1 MKVAASG
8 LAAAGLPEIAT
19 GKVWG
24 ERTSSIPPLP
34 TGYTP
39 LSDKKRQG
47 IIAQAHF
54 GQEQMAQGKEA
65 MVITSHPLA
74 THEAVRVLQEGGN
87 ACDAICTASLCQTVI
102 EPHMTTITGV
112 FSMLYYDAA
121 TGETI
126 HLNGSNNAPL
136 APLEGFKLQN
146 LLRELK
152 TGRGVTVPGFW
163 AGFEAALERFGTIP
177 KKRIMAPSIYYAR
190 EGFEMHPF
198 LWGEIFVQSELIG
211 KSEQGREIYMPRNA
225 LLKPGAKLYQK
236 RAADLL
242 ERLSEEGN
250 QYFYHG
256 EFPQKFCEVVRKA
269 KGVVTPEDFA
279 KYQVMWQEPARGSY
293 RGFEILGSPPP
304 DFGGATMI
312 ELLNMVELM
321 DLQTL
326 GPAWDSPATTHKF
339 IQILNRVLTQGIMQ
353 RHSKKLPPLEKLLS
367 KEYAAER
374 FSKLKDGSESQKA
387 PRSFPV
393 IPAGSNHL
401 TVVDGQGNVATVL
414 HSCMSF
420 PWDNSLFVDGVSI
433 CAAGAHYGV
442 GLPNPGERIHAR
454 ICPTIIFKD
463 EKPVLASG
471 SPSVSLMQNILQN
484 TTNILDFGMNCEE
497 SVHKPRFGGGSLSVG
512 GGTLIETDMKAEIIQ
527 HLLDGGMR
535 LDIVNPWNWH
545 HGTFEGVFIDP
556 ATGKRTACADP
567 RRAGGAEGY

>member
-1 MKVAASG
+1 MV
-8 LAAAGLPEIAT
+8 
-19 GKVWG
+19 
-24 ERTSSIPPLP
+24 
-34 TGYTP
+34 
-39 LSDKKRQG
+39 QG
-47 IIAQAHF
+47 R
-54 GQEQMAQGKEA
+54 EA

-74 THEAVRVLQEGGN
+74 THEAVRVLKEGGN
-87 ACDAICTASLCQTVI
+87 ACDAICTAALCQTVI

-112 FSMLYYDAA
+112 FSLLYFDAA
-121 TGETI
+121 TGTTI

-136 APLEGFKLQN
+136 MPLEGFKLQN

-163 AGFEAALERFGTIP
+163 AGFEAALERFGTLP
-177 KKRIMAPSIYYAR
+177 KKRIMAPSIHYAR
-190 EGFEMHPF
+190 EGFETHPF

-211 KSEQGREIYMPRNA
+211 KSLQGREIYMPQNA
-225 LLKPGAKLYQK
+225 LLKPGDKLYQK

-242 ERLSEEGN
+242 ERLAEEGN
-250 QYFYHG
+250 AYFYNG
-256 EFPQKFCEVVRKA
+256 EFAQRFCEVVRKA
-269 KGVVTPEDFA
+269 NGVITPEDFA
-279 KYQVMWQEPARGSY
+279 QYEVMWQEPAQGTY
-293 RGFEILGSPPP
+293 RGFDVLGSPPP
-304 DFGGATMI
+304 DFGGSTMI

-326 GPAWDSPATTHKF
+326 GPAWDSADTTQKF

-374 FSKLKDGSESQKA
+374 FGKLKDRNKP
-387 PRSFPV
+387 PRPSPM
-393 IPAGSNHL
+393 IPCGSNHL
-401 TVVDGQGNVATVL
+401 TVVDRLGNVATVL

-442 GLPNPGERIHAR
+442 GMPEPGGRIHAR

-463 EKPVLASG
+463 NKPVLASG

-484 TTNILDFGMNCEE
+484 TTNILDFGMNCED
-497 SVHKPRFGGGSLSVG
+497 SVHKPRFGGGSISQSG
-512 GGTLIETDMKAEIIQ
+512 ATLIETDMKAGIIQ
-527 HLLDGGMR
+527 RLKDSGMR

-545 HGTFEGVFIDP
+545 HGTFEGVYIDP
-556 ATGKRTACADP
+556 ETGDRAACADP